1 MVNQILNPIL
11 NPKLNAM
18 SDPKICFIPKN
29 CYQKFFGLDF
39 FDQTFLELMCLN
51 KKKRKKKPTTIIL
64 MGFDTIEINLVFD
77 YLCEK
82 SYVDFVDSGLHQALN
97 LGVSKTT

>member
-1 MVNQILNPIL
+1 
-11 NPKLNAM
+11 
-18 SDPKICFIPKN
+18 
-29 CYQKFFGLDF
+29 
-39 FDQTFLELMCLN
+39 
-51 KKKRKKKPTTIIL
+51 

>member
-1 MVNQILNPIL
+1 MSPILDPMVNQILNPIL

-18 SDPKICFIPKN
+18 SDPKIYFIPKN

-51 KKKRKKKPTTIIL
+51 KKKTTKTTTTTIIL
-64 MGFDTIEINLVFD
+64 MGFDTIEINLVSAVTD
-77 YLCEK
+77 L
-82 SYVDFVDSGLHQALN
+82 
-97 LGVSKTT
+97 

>member
-39 FDQTFLELMCLN
+39 FDQTFLELMCL
-51 KKKRKKKPTTIIL
+51 KKKKKKNIIL
-64 MGFDTIEINLVFD
+64 MGFDKIEINLV
-77 YLCEK
+77 K
-82 SYVDFVDSGLHQALN
+82 
-97 LGVSKTT
+97 